1 VINTYNLA
9 IYRTPSS
16 RKESGDSAVGAG
28 SSAGHSRG
36 HSPNEYPYDERYG
49 EDEEEMTMDQLFMP
63 EEVKS
68 VGEVSHKHGKKG

>member
-1 VINTYNLA
+1 M
-9 IYRTPSS
+9 
-16 RKESGDSAVGAG
+16 GAG